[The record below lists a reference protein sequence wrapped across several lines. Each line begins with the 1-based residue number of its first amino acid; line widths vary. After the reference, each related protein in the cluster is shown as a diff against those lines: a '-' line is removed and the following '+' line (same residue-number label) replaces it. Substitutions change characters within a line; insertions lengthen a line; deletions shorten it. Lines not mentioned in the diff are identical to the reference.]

1 MKSRK
6 NEQRGKS
13 GRKSNQD
20 ALRRAV
26 KWIIN
31 DEIFSHLRFHGNT
44 NWVASQLVILAVFW
58 VWSDN
63 PSLVAAFSEAHQLVV
78 RLFGSA
84 AVSSYQGLTKALM
97 TWTSTL
103 LPCLW
108 NRLHELMERC
118 DGKSWRVGVWVVL
131 AVDGS
136 RFSVP
141 RTVANENRFC
151 ASKKNKNK
159 RRKKKKKKGVPKKKN
174 YKPQPVGPQVWLTLI
189 WHVGLRL
196 PWCWEIGPSDSSERA
211 HFLKMLEHEYPENT
225 LFCGDAGF
233 VGYEFWKTIHD
244 KNHHFLVRVGANV
257 RLLKK
262 LGWHVRER
270 EGIVYCWT
278 DEAVKKKRPP
288 LTLRLLHFKDS
299 RGDVYLV
306 TNVLN
311 KKKLSERRAAE
322 IYTQRW
328 GIEVQFRSVKQTFMR
343 RKLRSRAPDQA
354 LVELHWSLLGLWMIQ
369 LLAVKEQTSVGEP
382 PENASVAAALRV
394 IRTIIRNVTDVPGPN
409 EGLQAQ
415 LRDATK
421 DTYERKSKK
430 QSRNYPRRKE
440 EPSAGA
446 PKIRVATRE
455 DKRKLQTVKELA
467 TAL

>member
-1 MKSRK
+1 VKSGK

-13 GRKSNQD
+13 GKKTNQD

-31 DEIFSHLRFHGNT
+31 DKIFGDLKLHGNT
-44 NWVASQLVILAVFW
+44 KWVASQLVILAVFW

-63 PSLVAAFSEAHQLVV
+63 PSIVAAFSEAHQLVV
-78 RLFGSA
+78 RLFGGA
-84 AVSSYQGLTKALM
+84 AVSSYQGLTGALV

-108 NRLHELMERC
+108 NRLHQLMERC
-118 DGKSWRVGVWVVL
+118 DGKSWRVGLWVVL

-136 RFSVP
+136 RFGVP
-141 RTVANENRFC
+141 RTVANEIRFC
-151 ASKKNKNK
+151 SSKNKSKK
-159 RRKKKKKKGVPKKKN
+159 RGKKKKKKGGGKKKN
-174 YKPQPVGPQVWLTLI
+174 YKPQPICPQVWLTLI

-211 HFLKMLEHEYPENT
+211 HFLKMLAYKYPENT

-233 VGYEFWKTIHD
+233 VGYEFWKTID
-244 KNHHFLVRVGANV
+244 DANHHFLVRVGSNV

-262 LGWHVRER
+262 LGWYVRER
-270 EGIVYCWT
+270 DEIVYCWPN
-278 DEAVKKKRPP
+278 EAVRKKQPP
-288 LTLRLLHFKDS
+288 LTLRLLHFKNS
-299 RGDVYLV
+299 RGDVYLI

-311 KKKLSERRAAE
+311 EKKLSDRQAKE
-322 IYTQRW
+322 IYIRRW

-343 RKLRSRAPDQA
+343 GKLRSRTPDHA

-369 LLAVKEQTSVGEP
+369 LLAVKEQTRVGEP
-382 PENASVAAALRV
+382 PENTSVAAALRV
-394 IRTIIRNVTDVPGPN
+394 IRTIIRNVSDVPGPN

-415 LRDATK
+415 LRNATK
-421 DTYERKSKK
+421 DNYERKSKK

-440 EPSAGA
+440 EPSAGP
-446 PKIRVATRE
+446 PKIRVASRE
-455 DKRKLQTVKELA
+455 EKRELQRVQELA
-467 TAL
+467 MAP

>member
-1 MKSRK
+1 M
-6 NEQRGKS
+6 
-13 GRKSNQD
+13 
-20 ALRRAV
+20 
-26 KWIIN
+26 
-31 DEIFSHLRFHGNT
+31 
-44 NWVASQLVILAVFW
+44 
-58 VWSDN
+58 
-63 PSLVAAFSEAHQLVV
+63 
-78 RLFGSA
+78 
-84 AVSSYQGLTKALM
+84 
-97 TWTSTL
+97 
-103 LPCLW
+103 
-108 NRLHELMERC
+108 
-118 DGKSWRVGVWVVL
+118 VL

-151 ASKKNKNK
+151 SSKKNKKK
-159 RRKKKKKKGVPKKKN
+159 RRKKKKKKGALGKKN
-174 YKPQPVGPQVWLTLI
+174 YKPQAVGPQVWLTLI

-211 HFLKMLEHEYPENT
+211 HFLKMLAYKYPENT

-233 VGYEFWKTIHD
+233 VGYEFWKTIQD
-244 KNHHFLVRVGANV
+244 ENHHFLVRVGANV

-262 LGWHVRER
+262 LGWYVRER
-270 EGIVYCWT
+270 EGIVYCWP
-278 DEAVKKKRPP
+278 DEAVKKKQPP
-288 LTLRLLHFKDS
+288 LTLRLLHFQDS

-311 KKKLSERRAAE
+311 EKKLSERRAAE
-322 IYTQRW
+322 IYTRRW

-369 LLAVKEQTSVGEP
+369 LLAVKEQTKVGEP

-394 IRTIIRNVTDVPGPN
+394 IRTIILNVSDVPGPN

-446 PKIRVATRE
+446 PKIRVASIE
-455 DKRKLQTVKELA
+455 DKRKLQKAKELA